1 LRHIETKDIRVPTK
15 CKNLRALKILRPVL
29 FSARLKISQRAP
41 QKFSTLQTISG
52 RALNYLVR
60 TRAVPAFE
68 NVEAWRVNFDN
79 ARGTLSSEETP
90 DLLVESGDEAGRND

>member
-1 LRHIETKDIRVPTK
+1 
-15 CKNLRALKILRPVL
+15 
-29 FSARLKISQRAP
+29 
-41 QKFSTLQTISG
+41 
-52 RALNYLVR
+52 LNYLVR

-79 ARGTLSSEETP
+79 ASGTLSSEETA